1 MAGGDFLGYREATKE
16 EKLRFENAAQ
26 YVAALEREGV
36 EFDARHRRVIKRS
49 SLEGASNIG
58 GLSEGELHLC
68 LKYFFEENRDF
79 HEVYFDGYY
88 ADILRDE
95 RVTEI
100 QTRNFCSFRKKLA
113 AVSSKLPVTVVH
125 PIIKNRR
132 LFWTDPATGE
142 LCGGRTS
149 PVHQDIYSVFR
160 ELVYIREIISRENLG
175 FCFPVIECDE
185 YKLLCG
191 KEGRRKKDAVRYG
204 LSPKKLLGF
213 YEYDTAFAFASL
225 LPHSDAE
232 YLTVRDVS
240 ALIGKK
246 GREASAFVNVLI
258 YLDILRA
265 DGKAGRAIKYVY
277 GENY

>member
-1 MAGGDFLGYREATKE
+1 MGYRDATKE
-16 EKLRFENAAQ
+16 EKLRFENAVQ
-26 YVAALEREGV
+26 YVSTLERESL
-36 EFDARHRRVIKRS
+36 EFDSKHRRVIKRS

-88 ADILRDE
+88 ADILRGE
-95 RVTEI
+95 RAIEI

-113 AVSSKLPVTVVH
+113 AVSEKIPVTVVH
-125 PIIKNRR
+125 PIIKNKR
-132 LFWTDPATGE
+132 LFWTDPDTGE
-142 LCGGRTS
+142 LRGGRTS
-149 PVHQDIYSVFR
+149 PVHGDIYGTFR
-160 ELVYIREIISRENLG
+160 ELVYIREIISRENLS
-175 FCFPVIECDE
+175 FCFPVIECNE

-191 KEGRRKKDAVRYG
+191 WDSKRKKGAVRYG
-204 LSPKKLLGF
+204 LSPTALLGF

-225 LPHSDAE
+225 LPKIDAE
-232 YLTVRDVS
+232 FLTVKDVS

-246 GREASAFVNVLI
+246 GREASAFVNVLM
-258 YLDILRA
+258 YLDILCA